1 MSLREVTND
10 HFICLGI
17 YRTSELK
24 TKQHKKINRREE
36 LLATPE
42 PKANL
47 LYLVVKRIEGIKY
60 LDKAVVEEEAE
71 DLGRQH
77 RVHHRSSSHSGGDD
91 GLRPRAGI
99 GIEPH
104 AQLPLH

>member
-1 MSLREVTND
+1 MITSFVFAL
-10 HFICLGI
+10 I
-17 YRTSELK
+17 YRTSELETAQK
-24 TKQHKKINRREE
+24 YLFIKETEE
-36 LLATPE
+36 LLATPSQWQI
-42 PKANL
+42 L
-47 LYLVVKRIEGIKY
+47 YMYLVVKRIEGIITY

-77 RVHHRSSSHSGGDD
+77 RVHHRSSSHSSGDD

>member
-47 LYLVVKRIEGIKY
+47 LYLVVKRIEGIIKSTWTKQSWKKRRRI
-60 LDKAVVEEEAE
+60 LAGSTGSTTEAVLTAVVMMDSAPGQELA
-71 DLGRQH
+71 
-77 RVHHRSSSHSGGDD
+77 
-91 GLRPRAGI
+91 
-99 GIEPH
+99 
-104 AQLPLH
+104 